1 MFKSLIAVML
11 TLFLVLGGMGKPAYA
26 YSEVIPL
33 MNLAGSNTGSLFA
46 MSSPSQNSGLD
57 VIEDVVKPVTV
68 QLVTVGTFIGICM
81 AADAAASTVFPPAV
95 ALMPYCAP
103 VVGAFTGGAVV
114 EKTVFKGVLVKTI
127 TKLAR

>member
-1 MFKSLIAVML
+1 MFKSLIAVIL

-46 MSSPSQNSGLD
+46 MSSPSQDSGLD
-57 VIEDVVKPVTV
+57 VITEYVKPVTV
-68 QLVTVGTFIGICM
+68 ELLTLGTVVGICM
-81 AADAAASTVFPPAV
+81 AADAAASTFFAPAI
-95 ALMPYCAP
+95 ALMPYCYG
-103 VVGAFTGGAVV
+103 VGGAFAGGVAV
-114 EKTVFKGVLVKTI
+114 EKTVFKGVLVKTV

>member
-1 MFKSLIAVML
+1 MFKRLIAVIL

-46 MSSPSQNSGLD
+46 MSSPSQDSGLD
-57 VIEDVVKPVTV
+57 VITDVVKPVTV
-68 QLVTVGTFIGICM
+68 QLVTLGTAIGICM
-81 AADAAASTVFPPAV
+81 AADAAASTVFPPAA
-95 ALMPYCAP
+95 ALMPYCAAIG
-103 VVGAFTGGAVV
+103 GAFSGGVAV
-114 EKTVFKGVLVKTI
+114 EKTVFKGVLVKTV